1 MRVGEDSVT
10 DKTDAEW
17 VEAESNTINT
27 ECVLDAKKYNQ
38 FGLLVLLKVKVPV
51 ATPPR
56 PVSKGTDSVRF
67 EPKKNPTFCTGFWN
81 SITMLVVWSVR
92 LPGSALPQTPGQQK
106 EILTDTGTLGLV
118 MLLMPGITGIS
129 GARKSSKSITVAV
142 GPKAPRRTC

>member
-81 SITMLVVWSVR
+81 SITMLVVWSVC
-92 LPGSALPQTPGQQK
+92 LPGSALPQTCA
-106 EILTDTGTLGLV
+106 
-118 MLLMPGITGIS
+118 S
-129 GARKSSKSITVAV
+129 GEPHLPLS
-142 GPKAPRRTC
+142 GGCG